1 MNKMIPTEL
10 IHADE
15 NGNAIIGKNL
25 EAKGTTKLSGGLEPV
40 HNYKIQTGG
49 DIYRLTVLFERYD
62 SLNDAYCAFGFIEK
76 EGDSIYPG
84 FFDYSISNGAITRFY
99 GVFENKVYDF
109 NGSNITESQLL
120 TTSV

>member
-1 MNKMIPTEL
+1 MNKMIPSEI

-15 NGNAIIGKNL
+15 NGNAVIGKNV
-25 EAKGTTKLSGGLEPV
+25 EIDGTTKLSGGIEPI

-49 DIYRLTVLFERYD
+49 DIYRLIVLFETYD
-62 SLNDAYCAFGFIEK
+62 SLNQAYCSFGFIEK

-84 FFDYSISNGAITRFY
+84 FFDYSISNGSITRFY

-109 NGSNITESQLL
+109 NGSNITESQIL
-120 TTSV
+120 TSNN